1 MKFEVTPEGEMDY
14 RHVVWL
20 LYDNAEQ
27 LNRHMKRLIDRE
39 GFYSAGL
46 EKDEI
51 DGKKCYGF
59 TKIIT
64 EAEFK
69 RLAILGKRVVD
80 ASKVGFMSVYE
91 QRTAW

>member
-39 GFYSAGL
+39 GFYSAGP
-46 EKDEI
+46 ETDEM
-51 DGKKCYGF
+51 DGKKIYGF
-59 TKIIT
+59 EKVIT

-69 RLAILGKRVVD
+69 RMAILGKRVVD